1 MELVYEANVGQA
13 LDLKVHTLQTHLLI
27 ANVV

>member
-13 LDLKVHTLQTHLLI
+13 LDLKVLTLQTHLLI